1 MSDSVK
7 RTRRYESPVRR
18 EQAAITRRRILEA
31 AQRLFE
37 RDGYTP
43 TTMAAI
49 AQEAAVSLKTVY
61 LAFATKSG
69 ILRALWHLLLR
80 GDEEPVP
87 VGERP
92 WFRAVLDEPDPER
105 KLRLNIHNATV
116 VRGRIGGLLKVI
128 RDTAPAEPEIA
139 ELWAR
144 IQAEF
149 YDNQRAVVAD
159 IHKRGALRRGL
170 GVERAADILWT
181 LNHPEVYRLMVAE
194 RGWTPDEHEQWLA
207 DLVCS
212 QLLRPR
218 AADTPRREANRTRR
232 GSRSRAA

>member
-1 MSDSVK
+1 VSESVK

-18 EQAAITRRRILEA
+18 EQAAATRRRILEA

-37 RDGYTP
+37 RDGYTA

-49 AQEAAVSLKTVY
+49 AEEARVSLKTVY
-61 LAFATKSG
+61 LAFETKSG
-69 ILRALWHLLLR
+69 VLRALWHLLLR

-105 KLRLNIHNATV
+105 KLRLNVHNARV
-116 VRGRIGGLLKVI
+116 VRSRIGGLLNVL
-128 RDTAPAEPEIA
+128 RDAAPNEPEIS

-144 IQAEF
+144 IQTEF
-149 YDNQRAVVAD
+149 YENQRAVIED
-159 IHKRGALRRGL
+159 LHRRRALRRDL
-170 GVERAADILWT
+170 GVDRATDILWA
-181 LNHPEVYRLMVAE
+181 LNHPDVYRLLVTE

-207 DLVCS
+207 DLACS

-218 AADTPRREANRTRR
+218 RSDIQNQSRDRARA
-232 GSRSRAA
+232 GSRSRSM

>member
-87 VGERP
+87 
-92 WFRAVLDEPDPER
+92 
-105 KLRLNIHNATV
+105 
-116 VRGRIGGLLKVI
+116 IGGLLNVI

-159 IHKRGALRRGL
+159 LHKRGALRRGL
-170 GVERAADILWT
+170 AVERAADILWT

-194 RGWTPDEHEQWLA
+194 RGWAPDEHEQWLA

-232 GSRSRAA
+232 GSRSRI

>member
-1 MSDSVK
+1 MREGVK
-7 RTRRYESPVRR
+7 RTRRYESPIRR
-18 EQAAITRRRILEA
+18 EQAAITRRRVLEA

-43 TTMAAI
+43 TTMAAV
-49 AQEAAVSLKTVY
+49 AREAGVSLKTVY
-61 LAFATKSG
+61 LAFATKNG

-92 WFRAVLDEPDPER
+92 WFREVLDEPDPER
-105 KLRLNIHNATV
+105 ALRLDIQNATV

-128 RDTAPAEPEIA
+128 RDAAPAEPEIA

-144 IQAEF
+144 IQSEF
-149 YDNQRAVVAD
+149 YDNQRAVVEVLD
-159 IHKRGALRRGL
+159 RRGALRGGL
-170 GVERAADILWT
+170 DVERAADILWT
-181 LNHPEVYRLMVAE
+181 LNHPDVYRLLVAE
-194 RGWTPDEHEQWLA
+194 RGWTRDEQEQWLA

-212 QLLRPR
+212 QIL
-218 AADTPRREANRTRR
+218 
-232 GSRSRAA
+232 S